1 MHLKF
6 VDTVNQ
12 KIEMKPKSWFIIC
25 DSFRDFVPFV
35 QFNPDTAG
43 LFEGSFFWGWGGG
56 GGAIRLPPPPP
67 FIFEEVLTYYHYNLI
82 QLLNN
87 LFKVY

>member
-35 QFNPDTAG
+35 QFNPNTAG
-43 LFEGSFFWGWGGG
+43 LFEGSFFWGWGWGG
-56 GGAIRLPPPPP
+56 GGVQLDSPPSPLH
-67 FIFEEVLTYYHYNLI
+67 I
-82 QLLNN
+82 
-87 LFKVY
+87 